1 MSMNNDRYTTSRIQR
16 STEWD
21 LQDAEVVLKIN
32 SDAQA
37 KLAANEIKEGK
48 DVLGLA
54 DTKIWLT
61 KNINPCLFVHKIE
74 PTLTSRREFATN
86 LVHCQL
92 LVDNAILDGMGD
104 ISDEV
109 RENAIQ
115 ANGHYAERAIDR
127 MLEEHVFD
135 TDEMRS
141 LKQHLSRLGL
151 ADTLGRNEP
160 DEANPSDWSPTFG
173 ASPFRD
179 KTIASPDDAEEKIGL
194 WFTFR
199 LKRTDDADVIDHA
212 VPVSVVIN
220 SKELY
225 VLLADFYMHLW
236 ADTITEA
243 MYDVWDMWNGDAE
256 LRAKFQNMY
265 CNFLVV
271 ATATYINSDCVVNI
285 FRKYPTIEDQ
295 VDAFLT
301 VFYHDMGDLIHTYL
315 SEGHDIESAGGSMM
329 DPDFEHLFDEEGEV

>member
-21 LQDAEVVLKIN
+21 LQDAEVVLEIN
-32 SDAQA
+32 HDAQI
-37 KLAANEIKEGK
+37 KLMANEIKEGET
-48 DVLGLA
+48 VLGLA

-61 KNINPCLFVHKIE
+61 KNVDPRLLVHKIE

-92 LVDNAILDGMGD
+92 LVDNAIMDAMND
-104 ISDEV
+104 ISDEQ
-109 RENAIQ
+109 REKAIQ
-115 ANGHYAERAIDR
+115 PDDAYAQRAIDR
-127 MLEEHVFD
+127 MLEESVSD
-135 TDEMRS
+135 TDEMRA
-141 LKQHLSRLGL
+141 LKQHLSRLDL
-151 ADTLGRNEP
+151 AGTLGRNEP

-173 ASPFRD
+173 VFPFRD
-179 KTIASPDDAEEKIGL
+179 KTITSPDDAEEKIGL

-199 LKRTDDADVIDHA
+199 LKRTDDADEIDHA

-225 VLLADFYMHLW
+225 VLLADFYTHLW
-236 ADTITEA
+236 AETITES
-243 MYDVWDMWNGDAE
+243 MYDIGDMWDGDAE
-256 LRAKFQNMY
+256 LRNKFQNVY
-265 CNFLVV
+265 CNFLAV
-271 ATATYINSDCVVNI
+271 ATDTYINGDCAINV

-295 VDAFLT
+295 MDAFLT

-315 SEGHDIESAGGSMM
+315 SEGRDVESAGGSMM

>member
-21 LQDAEVVLKIN
+21 LQDAEVVLEIN
-32 SDAQA
+32 HDAQI
-37 KLAANEIKEGK
+37 KLMANELKEGET
-48 DVLGLA
+48 VLGLA

-61 KNINPCLFVHKIE
+61 KNVDPRLLVHKIE

-92 LVDNAILDGMGD
+92 LVDNAIMDAMND
-104 ISDEV
+104 ISDEQ
-109 RENAIQ
+109 REKAIQ
-115 ANGHYAERAIDR
+115 PDDAYAQRAIDR
-127 MLEEHVFD
+127 MLEESVSD

-141 LKQHLSRLGL
+141 LKQHLSRLDL
-151 ADTLGRNEP
+151 AGTLGRNEP

-173 ASPFRD
+173 VSPFRD

-199 LKRTDDADVIDHA
+199 LKRTDDADEIDHA

-225 VLLADFYMHLW
+225 VLLADFYTHLW
-236 ADTITEA
+236 AETITES
-243 MYDVWDMWNGDAE
+243 MYDIGDMWDGDAE
-256 LRAKFQNMY
+256 LRNKFQNVY
-265 CNFLVV
+265 CNFLAV
-271 ATATYINSDCVVNI
+271 ATDTYINGDCAINV

-295 VDAFLT
+295 MDAFLT

-315 SEGHDIESAGGSMM
+315 SEGRDVESAGGSMM
-329 DPDFEHLFDEEGEV
+329 DPDFEHLFDEEGDV

>member
-1 MSMNNDRYTTSRIQR
+1 MFMNNNTSPM
-16 STEWD
+16 WY
-21 LQDAEVVLKIN
+21 LQDAKAVLEIN
-32 SDAQA
+32 QDAQN
-37 KLAANEIKEGK
+37 KLMANEIKEGK

-61 KNINPCLFVHKIE
+61 KNVDPRLFVHKIE

-92 LVDNAILDGMGD
+92 LVDNAIMDAMRD
-104 ISDEV
+104 ISDEQ
-109 RENAIQ
+109 REKAIQ
-115 ANGHYAERAIDR
+115 PDGFYAERAIDR
-127 MLEEHVFD
+127 MLEESVSD
-135 TDEMRS
+135 TAEMRAF
-141 LKQHLSRLGL
+141 KQHLSKLDL

-173 ASPFRD
+173 VFPFRD
-179 KTIASPDDAEEKIGL
+179 KTITSPDDAEEKIGF

-199 LKRTDDADVIDHA
+199 LKRTDDADEIDHA

-225 VLLADFYMHLW
+225 VLLADFYTHLW
-236 ADTITEA
+236 AETITES
-243 MYDVWDMWNGDAE
+243 MYDIWDMWNGDVE
-256 LRAKFQNMY
+256 LRNKFQNVY
-265 CNFLVV
+265 CNFLAV
-271 ATATYINSDCVVNI
+271 ATDTYINGDCAVNV

-295 VDAFLT
+295 MDAFLT
-301 VFYHDMGDLIHTYL
+301 VFYHDMGELIHTYL
-315 SEGHDIESAGGSMM
+315 SEGHDVESAGGSMM

>member
-1 MSMNNDRYTTSRIQR
+1 MSMNNDLYTTSRVQR
-16 STEWD
+16 SSEWD
-21 LQDAEVVLKIN
+21 LQDAEAVLKIN

-61 KNINPCLFVHKIE
+61 KNVNPCLFVHNIE

-92 LVDNAILDGMGD
+92 LVDSAILDGMNN
-104 ISDEV
+104 ISDELRV
-109 RENAIQ
+109 KAIQ
-115 ANGHYAERAIDR
+115 PDGHYAERAIDR

-141 LKQHLSRLGL
+141 FKQHLSKLDL
-151 ADTLGRNEP
+151 AGTLDRNEP

-173 ASPFRD
+173 VSPFRD
-179 KTIASPDDAEEKIGL
+179 KTIASPDDAEKIGL

-212 VPVSVVIN
+212 VPVSVVI
-220 SKELY
+220 SAKELFI
-225 VLLADFYMHLW
+225 LLTNFYMHIW
-236 ADTITEA
+236 AETITES
-243 MYDVWDMWNGDAE
+243 MYDVWDMWNGNEE
-256 LRAKFQNMY
+256 LRNKFQNVY
-265 CNFLVV
+265 SNFLVV
-271 ATATYINSDCVVNI
+271 ATDTYINGDCAVNI

-295 VDAFLT
+295 MDEFLT

-315 SEGHDIESAGGSMM
+315 SEGHDVESAGGSMM

>member
-1 MSMNNDRYTTSRIQR
+1 MFMNNISPMWY
-16 STEWD
+16 
-21 LQDAEVVLKIN
+21 LQDAIEILEIN
-32 SDAQA
+32 HDAQN
-37 KLAANEIKEGK
+37 KLMTNELEEGK
-48 DVLGLA
+48 TVLGLA

-61 KNINPCLFVHKIE
+61 KNVDPRLFVHKIE

-92 LVDNAILDGMGD
+92 LVDNAIMDAMRD
-104 ISDEV
+104 ISDEQ
-109 RENAIQ
+109 REKAIQ
-115 ANGHYAERAIDR
+115 PDGFYAERAIDR
-127 MLEEHVFD
+127 MLEESVSD
-135 TDEMRS
+135 TTEMRAF
-141 LKQHLSRLGL
+141 KQHLSRLDL
-151 ADTLGRNEP
+151 AGTLGRNEP

-173 ASPFRD
+173 VYPFRD
-179 KTIASPDDAEEKIGL
+179 KTITSPDDAEEKIGL

-225 VLLADFYMHLW
+225 ILLADFYTQLW

-243 MYDVWDMWNGDAE
+243 MYDVWDMWDGNEE
-256 LRAKFQNMY
+256 LRNKFQNVY
-265 CNFLVV
+265 CNFLAV
-271 ATATYINSDCVVNI
+271 ATDTYINGDCAVNV

-295 VDAFLT
+295 MDAFLT

-315 SEGHDIESAGGSMM
+315 SEGHDVESTGGCMM

>member
-21 LQDAEVVLKIN
+21 LQDAEVVLEIN
-32 SDAQA
+32 HDAQI
-37 KLAANEIKEGK
+37 KLMANELKEGET
-48 DVLGLA
+48 VLGLA

-61 KNINPCLFVHKIE
+61 KNVDPRLLVHKIE

-92 LVDNAILDGMGD
+92 LVDNAIMDAMND
-104 ISDEV
+104 ISDEQ
-109 RENAIQ
+109 REKAIQ
-115 ANGHYAERAIDR
+115 PDDAYAQRAIDR
-127 MLEEHVFD
+127 MLEESVSD

-151 ADTLGRNEP
+151 TDTLGRNEP

-173 ASPFRD
+173 VSPFRD

-199 LKRTDDADVIDHA
+199 LKRTDDADEIDHA

-225 VLLADFYMHLW
+225 VLLADFYTHLW
-236 ADTITEA
+236 AETITES
-243 MYDVWDMWNGDAE
+243 MYDIGDMWDEDAE
-256 LRAKFQNMY
+256 LRNKFQNVY
-265 CNFLVV
+265 CNFLAV
-271 ATATYINSDCVVNI
+271 ATDTYINGDCAINV
-285 FRKYPTIEDQ
+285 FRMYPTIEDQ
-295 VDAFLT
+295 MDAFLT

-315 SEGHDIESAGGSMM
+315 SEGHDVESAGGSMM
-329 DPDFEHLFDEEGEV
+329 DPDFEHLFDEEGDV

>member
-16 STEWD
+16 STEWY
-21 LQDAEVVLKIN
+21 LQDAEAVLKIN

-61 KNINPCLFVHKIE
+61 KNVNPCLFVHKIE

-92 LVDNAILDGMGD
+92 LVDNAIMDAMND
-104 ISDEV
+104 ISDEQ
-109 RENAIQ
+109 REKAIQ
-115 ANGHYAERAIDR
+115 PDDAYAQRAIDR
-127 MLEEHVFD
+127 MLEESVSD
-135 TDEMRS
+135 TDEMRA
-141 LKQHLSRLGL
+141 LKQHLSRLDL
-151 ADTLGRNEP
+151 AGTLGRNEP

-173 ASPFRD
+173 VFPFRD
-179 KTIASPDDAEEKIGL
+179 KTITSPDDAEEKIGL

-199 LKRTDDADVIDHA
+199 LKRTDDADEIDHA

-225 VLLADFYMHLW
+225 VLLADFYTHLW
-236 ADTITEA
+236 AETITES
-243 MYDVWDMWNGDAE
+243 MYDIGDMWDGDAE
-256 LRAKFQNMY
+256 LRNKFQNVY
-265 CNFLVV
+265 CNFLAV
-271 ATATYINSDCVVNI
+271 ATDTYINGDCAINV

-295 VDAFLT
+295 MDAFLT

-315 SEGHDIESAGGSMM
+315 SEGRDVESAGGSMM

>member
-1 MSMNNDRYTTSRIQR
+1 MSMNNDRYTTSRVQR

-21 LQDAEVVLKIN
+21 LQDAEAVLKIN
-32 SDAQA
+32 SDAQD

-61 KNINPCLFVHKIE
+61 KNVNPCLFVHKIE

-92 LVDNAILDGMGD
+92 LVDNAIMDAMND
-104 ISDEV
+104 ISDEQ
-109 RENAIQ
+109 REKAIQ
-115 ANGHYAERAIDR
+115 PDDAYAQRAIDR
-127 MLEEHVFD
+127 MLEESVSD

-141 LKQHLSRLGL
+141 LKQHLSRLDL
-151 ADTLGRNEP
+151 AGTLGRNEP

-173 ASPFRD
+173 VSPFRD

-199 LKRTDDADVIDHA
+199 LKRTDDADEIDHA

-225 VLLADFYMHLW
+225 VLLADFYTHLW
-236 ADTITEA
+236 AETITES
-243 MYDVWDMWNGDAE
+243 MYDIGDMWDGDAE
-256 LRAKFQNMY
+256 LRNKFQNVY
-265 CNFLVV
+265 CNFLAV
-271 ATATYINSDCVVNI
+271 ATDTYINGDCAINV

-295 VDAFLT
+295 MDAFLT

-315 SEGHDIESAGGSMM
+315 SEGHDVESAGGSMM
-329 DPDFEHLFDEEGEV
+329 DPDFEHLFDEEGDV

>member
-21 LQDAEVVLKIN
+21 LQDAEVVLEIN
-32 SDAQA
+32 HDAQI
-37 KLAANEIKEGK
+37 KLMANELKEGET
-48 DVLGLA
+48 VLGLA

-61 KNINPCLFVHKIE
+61 KNVDPRLLVHKIE

-92 LVDNAILDGMGD
+92 LVDNAILDAMND
-104 ISDEV
+104 ISDEQ
-109 RENAIQ
+109 REKAIQ
-115 ANGHYAERAIDR
+115 PDDAYAQRAIDR
-127 MLEEHVFD
+127 MLEESVSD

-141 LKQHLSRLGL
+141 LKQHLSRLDL
-151 ADTLGRNEP
+151 AGTLGRNEP

-173 ASPFRD
+173 VSPFRD

-199 LKRTDDADVIDHA
+199 LKRTDDADEIDHA

-225 VLLADFYMHLW
+225 VLLADFYTHLW
-236 ADTITEA
+236 AETITES
-243 MYDVWDMWNGDAE
+243 MYDIGDMWDGDEE
-256 LRAKFQNMY
+256 LRAKFQNVY

-295 VDAFLT
+295 MDAFLT
-301 VFYHDMGDLIHTYL
+301 VFYHDMGELIHTYL
-315 SEGHDIESAGGSMM
+315 SEGHDVESAGGSMM
-329 DPDFEHLFDEEGEV
+329 DPDFEHLFDEEGDV

>member
-21 LQDAEVVLKIN
+21 LQDAEVVLEIN
-32 SDAQA
+32 HDAQI
-37 KLAANEIKEGK
+37 KLMANELKEGET
-48 DVLGLA
+48 VLGLA

-61 KNINPCLFVHKIE
+61 KNVDPRLLVHKIE

-92 LVDNAILDGMGD
+92 LVDNAIMDAMND
-104 ISDEV
+104 ISDEQ
-109 RENAIQ
+109 REKAIQ
-115 ANGHYAERAIDR
+115 PDDAYAQRAIDR
-127 MLEEHVFD
+127 MLEESVSD

-141 LKQHLSRLGL
+141 LKQHLSRLDL
-151 ADTLGRNEP
+151 AGTLGRNEP

-173 ASPFRD
+173 VSPFRD

-199 LKRTDDADVIDHA
+199 LKRTDDADEIDHA

-225 VLLADFYMHLW
+225 VLLADFYTHLW
-236 ADTITEA
+236 AETITES
-243 MYDVWDMWNGDAE
+243 MYDIGDMWDEDAE
-256 LRAKFQNMY
+256 LRNKFQNVY
-265 CNFLVV
+265 CNFLAV
-271 ATATYINSDCVVNI
+271 ATDTYINGDCAINV
-285 FRKYPTIEDQ
+285 FRMYPTIEDQ
-295 VDAFLT
+295 MDAFLT

-315 SEGHDIESAGGSMM
+315 SEGRDVESAGGSMM

>member
-1 MSMNNDRYTTSRIQR
+1 MSMNNDRYTTSRVQR

-32 SDAQA
+32 NDAQA

-61 KNINPCLFVHKIE
+61 KNVNPCLFVHKIE

-92 LVDNAILDGMGD
+92 LVDNAILDAMND
-104 ISDEV
+104 ISDEQ
-109 RENAIQ
+109 REKAIQ
-115 ANGHYAERAIDR
+115 PDDAYAQRAIDR
-127 MLEEHVFD
+127 MLEESVSD

-141 LKQHLSRLGL
+141 LKQHLSRLDL
-151 ADTLGRNEP
+151 AGTLGRNEP

-173 ASPFRD
+173 VSPFRD

-199 LKRTDDADVIDHA
+199 LKRTDDADEIDHA

-225 VLLADFYMHLW
+225 VLLADFYTHLW
-236 ADTITEA
+236 AETITES
-243 MYDVWDMWNGDAE
+243 MYDIGDMWDGDAE
-256 LRAKFQNMY
+256 LRNKFQNVY
-265 CNFLVV
+265 CNFLAV
-271 ATATYINSDCVVNI
+271 ATDTYINGDCAINV

-295 VDAFLT
+295 MDAFLT

-315 SEGHDIESAGGSMM
+315 SEGRDVESAGGSMM
-329 DPDFEHLFDEEGEV
+329 DPDFEHLFDEEGDV

>member
-16 STEWD
+16 STEWY
-21 LQDAEVVLKIN
+21 LQDAEAVLKIN

-61 KNINPCLFVHKIE
+61 KNVNPCLFVHKIE

-115 ANGHYAERAIDR
+115 PDDAYAQRAIDR
-127 MLEEHVFD
+127 MLEESVSD
-135 TDEMRS
+135 TDEMRA
-141 LKQHLSRLGL
+141 LKQHLSRLDL
-151 ADTLGRNEP
+151 AGTLGRNEP

-173 ASPFRD
+173 VFPFRD
-179 KTIASPDDAEEKIGL
+179 KTITSPDDAEEKIGL

-199 LKRTDDADVIDHA
+199 LKRTDDADEIDHA

-225 VLLADFYMHLW
+225 VLLADFYTHLW
-236 ADTITEA
+236 AETITES
-243 MYDVWDMWNGDAE
+243 MYDIGDMWDEDAE
-256 LRAKFQNMY
+256 LRNKFQNVY
-265 CNFLVV
+265 CNFLAV
-271 ATATYINSDCVVNI
+271 ATDTYINGDCAINV
-285 FRKYPTIEDQ
+285 FRMYPTIEDQ
-295 VDAFLT
+295 MDAFLT

-315 SEGHDIESAGGSMM
+315 SEGRDVESAGGSMM

>member
-21 LQDAEVVLKIN
+21 LQDAEVVLEIN
-32 SDAQA
+32 HDAQI
-37 KLAANEIKEGK
+37 KLMANELKEGET
-48 DVLGLA
+48 VLGLA

-61 KNINPCLFVHKIE
+61 KNVDPRLLVHKIE

-92 LVDNAILDGMGD
+92 LVDNAILDAMND
-104 ISDEV
+104 ISDEQ
-109 RENAIQ
+109 REKAIQ
-115 ANGHYAERAIDR
+115 PDDAYAQRAIDR
-127 MLEEHVFD
+127 MLEESVSD

-141 LKQHLSRLGL
+141 LKQHLSRLDL
-151 ADTLGRNEP
+151 AGTLGRNEP

-173 ASPFRD
+173 VSPFRD

-199 LKRTDDADVIDHA
+199 LKRTDDADEIDHA

-225 VLLADFYMHLW
+225 VLLADFYTHLW
-236 ADTITEA
+236 AETITES
-243 MYDVWDMWNGDAE
+243 MYDIGDMWDGDAE
-256 LRAKFQNMY
+256 LRNKFQNVY
-265 CNFLVV
+265 CNFLAV
-271 ATATYINSDCVVNI
+271 ATDTYINGDCAINV

-295 VDAFLT
+295 MDAFLT

-315 SEGHDIESAGGSMM
+315 SEGRDVESAGGSMM
-329 DPDFEHLFDEEGEV
+329 DPDFEHLFDEEGDV

>member
-1 MSMNNDRYTTSRIQR
+1 MSMNNDLYTTSRVQR
-16 STEWD
+16 STEWYI
-21 LQDAEVVLKIN
+21 QDAVDVLKIN
-32 SDAQA
+32 SDAQD

-61 KNINPCLFVHKIE
+61 KNVNPCLFVHKIE

-104 ISDEV
+104 HTDEL
-109 RENAIQ
+109 REKAIQ
-115 ANGHYAERAIDR
+115 PDDAYAERAIDR
-127 MLEEHVFD
+127 MLEESVSD
-135 TDEMRS
+135 TYEMRS
-141 LKQHLSRLGL
+141 FKQHLSKLDL
-151 ADTLGRNEP
+151 AGTLGRNEP

-173 ASPFRD
+173 VSPFRD
-179 KTIASPDDAEEKIGL
+179 KTIASPDDAKEKIGL

-199 LKRTDDADVIDHA
+199 LKRTGDADVIDHA
-212 VPVSVVIN
+212 VPVSVVID

-225 VLLADFYMHLW
+225 ILLADFYMHLW

-243 MYDVWDMWNGDAE
+243 MYDVWDMWNGDEE
-256 LRAKFQNMY
+256 LRAKFQNVY

-271 ATATYINSDCVVNI
+271 ATATYINSDCVINI

-295 VDAFLT
+295 MDAFLT
-301 VFYHDMGDLIHTYL
+301 VFYHDMGELIHTYL
-315 SEGHDIESAGGSMM
+315 SEGHDAESAGGSMM
-329 DPDFEHLFDEEGEV
+329 DPDFEHLFDEEEEV

>member
-1 MSMNNDRYTTSRIQR
+1 MSMNNDRYTTSRVQR

-21 LQDAEVVLKIN
+21 IQDAEVVLKIN
-32 SDAQA
+32 GDAQA

-61 KNINPCLFVHKIE
+61 KNINPCLYVHKIE

-92 LVDNAILDGMGD
+92 LVDNAILDAMND
-104 ISDEV
+104 ISDEQ
-109 RENAIQ
+109 REKAIQ
-115 ANGHYAERAIDR
+115 PDGFYAERAIYR
-127 MLEEHVFD
+127 MLEESVSD
-135 TDEMRS
+135 TAEMRS
-141 LKQHLSRLGL
+141 FKQHLSRLDL
-151 ADTLGRNEP
+151 AGTLGRNEP

-173 ASPFRD
+173 VFPFRD

-199 LKRTDDADVIDHA
+199 LKRTDDADVIDRA

-225 VLLADFYMHLW
+225 VLLADFYTHLW
-236 ADTITEA
+236 AETITES
-243 MYDVWDMWNGDAE
+243 MYDIGDMWDGDEE
-256 LRAKFQNMY
+256 LRNKFQNVY
-265 CNFLVV
+265 CNFLAV
-271 ATATYINSDCVVNI
+271 ATDTYINGNCAVNV

-295 VDAFLT
+295 MDAFLT
-301 VFYHDMGDLIHTYL
+301 AFYHDMGDLIHTYL
-315 SEGHDIESAGGSMM
+315 SEGHDVESAGGSMM
-329 DPDFEHLFDEEGEV
+329 DPDFEHLFDEEGDV

>member
-61 KNINPCLFVHKIE
+61 KNVDPRLFVHKIE

-92 LVDNAILDGMGD
+92 LVDNAILDAMND
-104 ISDEV
+104 ISDEQ
-109 RENAIQ
+109 REKAIQ
-115 ANGHYAERAIDR
+115 PDGFYAERAIYR
-127 MLEEHVFD
+127 MLEESVSD
-135 TDEMRS
+135 TAEMRS
-141 LKQHLSRLGL
+141 FKQHLSRLDL
-151 ADTLGRNEP
+151 AGTLGRNEP

-173 ASPFRD
+173 VFPFRD
-179 KTIASPDDAEEKIGL
+179 KTITSPDDAEEKIGL

-199 LKRTDDADVIDHA
+199 LKRTDDADEIDHA

-225 VLLADFYMHLW
+225 VLLADFYTQLW
-236 ADTITEA
+236 ADTITES
-243 MYDVWDMWNGDAE
+243 MYDIGDMWDGDEE
-256 LRAKFQNMY
+256 LRNKFQNVY
-265 CNFLVV
+265 CNFLAV
-271 ATATYINSDCVVNI
+271 ATDTYINGDCAVNV

-295 VDAFLT
+295 MDAFLT
-301 VFYHDMGDLIHTYL
+301 AFYHDMGELVHTYL
-315 SEGHDIESAGGSMM
+315 SEGHDVESAGGSMM
-329 DPDFEHLFDEEGEV
+329 DPDFEHLFVEEGDV

>member
-1 MSMNNDRYTTSRIQR
+1 MSMNNDRYTTSRVQR

-21 LQDAEVVLKIN
+21 LQDAEVVLEIN
-32 SDAQA
+32 HDAQI
-37 KLAANEIKEGK
+37 KLMANELKEGET
-48 DVLGLA
+48 VLGLA

-61 KNINPCLFVHKIE
+61 KNVDPRLFVHKIE

-92 LVDNAILDGMGD
+92 LVDNAILDAMND
-104 ISDEV
+104 ISDEL
-109 RENAIQ
+109 REKAIQ
-115 ANGHYAERAIDR
+115 PDDAYAQRAIDR
-127 MLEEHVFD
+127 MLEESVSD

-141 LKQHLSRLGL
+141 LKQHLSRLDL
-151 ADTLGRNEP
+151 AGTLGRNEP

-173 ASPFRD
+173 VSPFRD

-225 VLLADFYMHLW
+225 VLLADFYTHLW
-236 ADTITEA
+236 AETITES
-243 MYDVWDMWNGDAE
+243 MYDIGDMWDEDAE
-256 LRAKFQNMY
+256 LRNKFQNVY
-265 CNFLVV
+265 CNFLAV
-271 ATATYINSDCVVNI
+271 ATDTYINGDCAINV
-285 FRKYPTIEDQ
+285 FRMYPTIEDQ
-295 VDAFLT
+295 MDAFLT

-315 SEGHDIESAGGSMM
+315 SEGRDVESAGGSMM
-329 DPDFEHLFDEEGEV
+329 DPDFEHLFDEEGDV

>member
-32 SDAQA
+32 RDAQA

-61 KNINPCLFVHKIE
+61 KNVNPCLFIHKIE

-92 LVDNAILDGMGD
+92 LVDNAIMDAMND
-104 ISDEV
+104 ISDEQ
-109 RENAIQ
+109 REKAIQ
-115 ANGHYAERAIDR
+115 PDDAYAQRAIDR
-127 MLEEHVFD
+127 MLEESVSD
-135 TDEMRS
+135 TDEMRA
-141 LKQHLSRLGL
+141 LKQHLSRLDL
-151 ADTLGRNEP
+151 AGTLGRNEP

-173 ASPFRD
+173 VFPFRD
-179 KTIASPDDAEEKIGL
+179 KTITSPDDAEEKIGL

-199 LKRTDDADVIDHA
+199 LKRTDDADEIDHE

-225 VLLADFYMHLW
+225 VLLADFYTHLW
-236 ADTITEA
+236 AETITES
-243 MYDVWDMWNGDAE
+243 MYDIGDMWDGDAE
-256 LRAKFQNMY
+256 LRNKFQNVY
-265 CNFLVV
+265 CNFLAV
-271 ATATYINSDCVVNI
+271 ATDTYINGDCAINV

-295 VDAFLT
+295 MDAFLT

-315 SEGHDIESAGGSMM
+315 SEGRDVESAGGSMM

>member
-21 LQDAEVVLKIN
+21 LQDAEVVLEIN
-32 SDAQA
+32 HDAQI
-37 KLAANEIKEGK
+37 KLMANELKEGET
-48 DVLGLA
+48 VLGLA

-61 KNINPCLFVHKIE
+61 KNVDPRLLVHKIE

-92 LVDNAILDGMGD
+92 LVDNAIMDAMND
-104 ISDEV
+104 ISDEQ
-109 RENAIQ
+109 REKAIQ
-115 ANGHYAERAIDR
+115 PDDAYAQRAIDR
-127 MLEEHVFD
+127 MLEESVSD

-141 LKQHLSRLGL
+141 LKQHLSRLDL
-151 ADTLGRNEP
+151 AGTLGRNEP

-173 ASPFRD
+173 VSPFRD

-199 LKRTDDADVIDHA
+199 LKRTDDADEIDHA

-225 VLLADFYMHLW
+225 VLLADFYTHLW
-236 ADTITEA
+236 AETITES
-243 MYDVWDMWNGDAE
+243 MYDIGDMWDGDAE
-256 LRAKFQNMY
+256 LRNKFQNVY
-265 CNFLVV
+265 CNFLAV
-271 ATATYINSDCVVNI
+271 ATDTYINGDCAINV
-285 FRKYPTIEDQ
+285 FRMYPTIEDQ
-295 VDAFLT
+295 MDAFLT

-315 SEGHDIESAGGSMM
+315 SEGHDVESAGGSMM